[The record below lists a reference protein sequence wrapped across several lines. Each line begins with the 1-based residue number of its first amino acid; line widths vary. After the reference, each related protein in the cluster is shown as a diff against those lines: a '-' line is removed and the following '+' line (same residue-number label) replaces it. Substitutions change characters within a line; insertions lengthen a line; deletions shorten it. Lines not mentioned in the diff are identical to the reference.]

1 MTEDLKFKKL
11 RRGSR
16 LPAGFTLL
24 EMIVSL
30 GVFSAA
36 ILIILGAILSIN
48 DAQKKMINIQAVE
61 DNLRFALDTMS
72 REIRTGSVYNCEGG
86 GSASDCPAG
95 SPIFAFDSISGGRII
110 YRWNSVNKS
119 IEESEDNGSTYYPI
133 TGNDLKIEKL
143 TFYVFG
149 TGTIDFKQPRVTM
162 IIKAFAGEERIKTR
176 SEFNIQTTVTQRE
189 LDS

>member
-95 SPIFAFDSISGGRII
+95 SPIFAFDSI
-110 YRWNSVNKS
+110 V
-119 IEESEDNGSTYYPI
+119 
-133 TGNDLKIEKL
+133 
-143 TFYVFG
+143 G
-149 TGTIDFKQPRVTM
+149 TAL
-162 IIKAFAGEERIKTR
+162 IKALKNRKTTAQLIIR
-176 SEFNIQTTVTQRE
+176 
-189 LDS
+189 